1 MHYTSIQGSEHGL
14 SMGISLPNKNK
25 YPTSLSSGLI
35 VYVHEASYMALDSQ
49 EIHVQRGKMVNLA
62 VKLVKTNNYP
72 QPYSDCVEIESLQDL
87 VRKLLDK

>member
-1 MHYTSIQGSEHGL
+1 MYNYGNCYKFNSGRNFTGHTIQMHNTSIQGSEHGL

-62 VKLVKTNNYP
+62 VHFISILKN
-72 QPYSDCVEIESLQDL
+72 
-87 VRKLLDK
+87 